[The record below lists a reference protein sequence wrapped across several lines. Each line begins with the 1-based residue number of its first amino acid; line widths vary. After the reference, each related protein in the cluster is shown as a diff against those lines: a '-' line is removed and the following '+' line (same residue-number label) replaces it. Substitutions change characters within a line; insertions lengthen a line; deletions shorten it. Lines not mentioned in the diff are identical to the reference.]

1 MENLI
6 RELVRQADAQDGS
19 WTITRDMI
27 LDILEIDIR
36 EAYSRI
42 TKGGNV
48 KLLEE
53 RSRFTS
59 AQNGDLVGF
68 LEDLG
73 YSDAGGEFM
82 RAGLWISVELQ
93 IEMQRLCID
102 RISDMRIIHQ
112 VQYQTFADM
121 FQEYPRLPVAQQR
134 YLDEFFSIDSIL
146 LWAAK
151 EICDAHSD
159 IDQRAMAL
167 LKDLGQESAGES
179 SHIETFFPRCL
190 ISRVSS
196 FLRDFC
202 PNISARGPTS
212 GGSGI
217 FKSDDPE
224 LTRRRAWAMEVFG
237 IREARAMDRSELRRH
252 YQRLMKRWHPD
263 INWSG
268 PRQSTARMRCF
279 WNRSA
284 NIVNAYFPNYHSGK
298 KKS

>member
-167 LKDLGQESAGES
+167 LKDLGQELIRRGIIPYRNLFSPLFDDLQGFLISAGLLPEYRS
-179 SHIETFFPRCL
+179 PQEDR
-190 ISRVSS
+190 
-196 FLRDFC
+196 
-202 PNISARGPTS
+202 SAS
-212 GGSGI
+212 GGSDE
-217 FKSDDPE
+217 FSSHADDPE

-263 INWSG
+263 INPEGLERAKAIS
-268 PRQSTARMRCF
+268 R
-279 WNRSA
+279 
-284 NIVNAYFPNYHSGK
+284 AYAVLLE
-298 KKS
+298 

>member
-167 LKDLGQESAGES
+167 LKDLGQELIRRGIIPYRNLFSPLFDDLQGFLISAGLLPEYRS
-179 SHIETFFPRCL
+179 PQEDR
-190 ISRVSS
+190 
-196 FLRDFC
+196 
-202 PNISARGPTS
+202 SAS
-212 GGSGI
+212 GGSDE
-217 FKSDDPE
+217 FSSHADDPE

-252 YQRLMKRWHPD
+252 YQRLMKRSRPPGYFAPHTE
-263 INWSG
+263 
-268 PRQSTARMRCF
+268 QSQEAH
-279 WNRSA
+279 A
-284 NIVNAYFPNYHSGK
+284 
-298 KKS
+298 